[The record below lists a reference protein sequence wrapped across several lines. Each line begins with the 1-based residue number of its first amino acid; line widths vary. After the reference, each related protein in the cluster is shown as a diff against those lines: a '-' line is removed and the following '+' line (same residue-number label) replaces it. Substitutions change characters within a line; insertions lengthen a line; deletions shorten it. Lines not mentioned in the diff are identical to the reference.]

1 MRVEEGG
8 PLVSRERRTPVS
20 TDSTGGSIPGC
31 GGGNHVSSKGRHL
44 CTQRV
49 SRVRNTID
57 ENRTCALQERSCQ
70 PRHRGDIRKRT

>member
-31 GGGNHVSSKGRHL
+31 SGGKHVSSKGRHL
-44 CTQRV
+44 YTQRV

-57 ENRTCALQERSCQ
+57 EYRICTLQERTCQ
-70 PRHRGDIRKRT
+70 STHRGDIRKRS